1 MIIHAFADSSY
12 ADNIDNRRSTT
23 GYCIR
28 MGRNTILW
36 SSYLQRSV
44 ARSTSEA
51 EYMALSDCAQELIW
65 IRRFMDELKETQVRP
80 TTIYE
85 DNQGCIAM
93 SYNPVDHRR
102 SKHIH
107 VRYHFL
113 RELIQ
118 ANELTVVYCPTEEM
132 IADILNKPLPGPQ
145 FTYLRVK
152 LRVSRITHSTKSRN

>member
-1 MIIHAFADSSY
+1 
-12 ADNIDNRRSTT
+12 
-23 GYCIR
+23 
-28 MGRNTILW
+28 MGRNLIFWT
-36 SSYLQRSV
+36 SYLQRSV

-51 EYMALSDCAQELIW
+51 EYMALSDCAQELVW
-65 IRRFMDELKETQVRP
+65 VRRFMAELKESQNKP
-80 TTIYE
+80 TVIYE

-118 ANELTVVYCPTEEM
+118 ANELTVQYCPTQEM

-145 FTYLRVK
+145 FSYLRSK
-152 LRVSRITHSTKSRN
+152 LRICRIVHSSDAKK